1 MGGVAILVRARIKQQ
16 VIPNLNLLS
25 LEAVAVLIKL
35 NNRYVTIVSAY
46 QPPSRQMQMSD
57 YDKVMNLDNS
67 IIMAGDLNAK
77 HTNWGCRVI
86 NPNGT
91 KLLSF
96 IANTPYTNYAPNEPT
111 YFPSDVNRQPDILD
125 ILLIKSFPLICTQE
139 ALAELDSDHI
149 PVKITIN
156 SSSQSYQSNNS
167 LIKGKPNWDIF
178 SNQINTNLIIPKTIP
193 TIQAA
198 EQMSEHLT
206 TVIADAARA
215 CSKPTLHNTKNI
227 GFLPQYILSL
237 IQRKHHARRIWQNQR
252 NTENKK
258 ILNKLTKDVRTA
270 LQNYRVSSYNSYL
283 LNMYPG
289 DSNLWKETKRLLN
302 QEINIILPL
311 RTANELVIS
320 DADKCSVFSEM
331 LYNIFS
337 TNQISD
343 INNERQVH
351 KLLDLPD
358 YSVQNCM
365 DYVTPNE
372 VKLIVKNLPNKK
384 APGHDH
390 LTNLMF
396 KKLPAK
402 GIVLM
407 TSLFN
412 FLLRVGHFPLSW
424 KIATIILIK
433 KPGKNKSNPD
443 SYRPISLLTSL
454 SKIFEKVIHTRLL
467 NYLNSAEVIPKFQFG
482 FRPNHSTIQQLFRI
496 TEHISNSFEKH
507 CHTGAVFIDVS
518 KAFDKSPRTN
528 IALFA
533 DDTTIYS
540 ESRNVEAITNNL
552 QDHLNLLAKW
562 CNSWKIHINASKS
575 AAVIFSLRRYS
586 TPLPLRFG
594 NDSIPWQPSVNSSP
608 QDRNLPDTSKKKK
621 NTRTSSD
628 ALTPPYTSKNRFSP
642 LLTIQ
647 VDDNTDGIANEVSTQ
662 QSQVRPKIPPIYV
675 YKISDY
681 ENFHTSLANITFDE
695 FSIANTKSALKVNM
709 DSIDDYRTATKLFDD
724 SGTEYHTYQFPEN
737 KQLSVII
744 RNLPVNMSEA
754 CIYKELVELKFE
766 VASVTRLQN
775 TFKTPIPIVAILLSK
790 SSTEIYSLNRLLHCV
805 VTVEPRQPSKGIPQ
819 CTNCQR
825 FSHTKKFCHLPPICV
840 KCAGDHHYSSCPKE
854 IETPPKCVNCLSDH
868 PATYRGCTFYKEISK
883 DKKNATQFKN
893 NYTKVQFPVNIS
905 NITQNDVT
913 DKRSYAAATKNKS
926 QDKSFNNT
934 DNDFM
939 KTLLPLINTFI
950 SQLLQKIIE
959 NLPAI
964 LNSVHLNPN
973 GSP

>member
-1 MGGVAILVRARIKQQ
+1 MGGVAILVRVRIKQQ

-96 IANTPYTNYAPNEPT
+96 IANTPYTIYAPNEPT

-139 ALAELDSDHI
+139 ALAELDSGHI

-227 GFLPQYILSL
+227 GFLPQYTLSL

-289 DSNLWKETKRLLN
+289 DSNLWKKTKRLLN
-302 QEINIILPL
+302 QEINIIPPL
-311 RTANELVIS
+311 RTANQLVIS

-331 LYNIFS
+331 LYNTFS

-424 KIATIILIK
+424 KIATVILIK

-443 SYRPISLLTSL
+443 SYRPISLLTSRVGL
-454 SKIFEKVIHTRLL
+454 ARTASPQLRTGPRLNL
-467 NYLNSAEVIPKFQFG
+467 NKANGPVGGSSATMMFPHG
-482 FRPNHSTIQQLFRI
+482 M
-496 TEHISNSFEKH
+496 
-507 CHTGAVFIDVS
+507 
-518 KAFDKSPRTN
+518 
-528 IALFA
+528 FA
-533 DDTTIYS
+533 DDQVGHTG
-540 ESRNVEAITNNL
+540 RV
-552 QDHLNLLAKW
+552 
-562 CNSWKIHINASKS
+562 C
-575 AAVIFSLRRYS
+575 VGGF
-586 TPLPLRFG
+586 LPAHPNPRK
-594 NDSIPWQPSVNSSP
+594 PS
-608 QDRNLPDTSKKKK
+608 
-621 NTRTSSD
+621 
-628 ALTPPYTSKNRFSP
+628 
-642 LLTIQ
+642 
-647 VDDNTDGIANEVSTQ
+647 
-662 QSQVRPKIPPIYV
+662 SQHR
-675 YKISDY
+675 
-681 ENFHTSLANITFDE
+681 
-695 FSIANTKSALKVNM
+695 
-709 DSIDDYRTATKLFDD
+709 
-724 SGTEYHTYQFPEN
+724 
-737 KQLSVII
+737 
-744 RNLPVNMSEA
+744 
-754 CIYKELVELKFE
+754 
-766 VASVTRLQN
+766 
-775 TFKTPIPIVAILLSK
+775 
-790 SSTEIYSLNRLLHCV
+790 
-805 VTVEPRQPSKGIPQ
+805 RQPSLRNYVFP
-819 CTNCQR
+819 
-825 FSHTKKFCHLPPICV
+825 SVPPLNARV
-840 KCAGDHHYSSCPKE
+840 SPGNPVRAHH
-854 IETPPKCVNCLSDH
+854 
-868 PATYRGCTFYKEISK
+868 TFYGMPSPVGREKHVSFLSYKESGVVR
-883 DKKNATQFKN
+883 AW
-893 NYTKVQFPVNIS
+893 S
-905 NITQNDVT
+905 
-913 DKRSYAAATKNKS
+913 A
-926 QDKSFNNT
+926 
-934 DNDFM
+934 
-939 KTLLPLINTFI
+939 
-950 SQLLQKIIE
+950 
-959 NLPAI
+959 
-964 LNSVHLNPN
+964 
-973 GSP
+973 

>member
-46 QPPSRQMQMSD
+46 QPPGRQMQMSD

-149 PVKITIN
+149 PV
-156 SSSQSYQSNNS
+156 
-167 LIKGKPNWDIF
+167 
-178 SNQINTNLIIPKTIP
+178 
-193 TIQAA
+193 
-198 EQMSEHLT
+198 
-206 TVIADAARA
+206 
-215 CSKPTLHNTKNI
+215 
-227 GFLPQYILSL
+227 
-237 IQRKHHARRIWQNQR
+237 
-252 NTENKK
+252 
-258 ILNKLTKDVRTA
+258 
-270 LQNYRVSSYNSYL
+270 
-283 LNMYPG
+283 
-289 DSNLWKETKRLLN
+289 
-302 QEINIILPL
+302 
-311 RTANELVIS
+311 
-320 DADKCSVFSEM
+320 
-331 LYNIFS
+331 
-337 TNQISD
+337 
-343 INNERQVH
+343 H

-384 APGHDH
+384 PPGHDH

-518 KAFDKSPRTN
+518 KAFDKVWH
-528 IALFA
+528 
-533 DDTTIYS
+533 
-540 ESRNVEAITNNL
+540 EG
-552 QDHLNLLAKW
+552 
-562 CNSWKIHINASKS
+562 
-575 AAVIFSLRRYS
+575 AAVIVHLPSNTNSLKEIVGYALLRILLKFLFTLFSFDIKQEA
-586 TPLPLRFG
+586 T
-594 NDSIPWQPSVNSSP
+594 SVN
-608 QDRNLPDTSKKKK
+608 
-621 NTRTSSD
+621 
-628 ALTPPYTSKNRFSP
+628 
-642 LLTIQ
+642 LLTSFAY
-647 VDDNTDGIANEVSTQ
+647 TLEGIS
-662 QSQVRPKIPPIYV
+662 
-675 YKISDY
+675 
-681 ENFHTSLANITFDE
+681 
-695 FSIANTKSALKVNM
+695 
-709 DSIDDYRTATKLFDD
+709 KLFIIFSFIAFKAWHISA
-724 SGTEYHTYQFPEN
+724 SG
-737 KQLSVII
+737 L
-744 RNLPVNMSEA
+744 
-754 CIYKELVELKFE
+754 
-766 VASVTRLQN
+766 
-775 TFKTPIPIVAILLSK
+775 
-790 SSTEIYSLNRLLHCV
+790 
-805 VTVEPRQPSKGIPQ
+805 
-819 CTNCQR
+819 
-825 FSHTKKFCHLPPICV
+825 
-840 KCAGDHHYSSCPKE
+840 
-854 IETPPKCVNCLSDH
+854 
-868 PATYRGCTFYKEISK
+868 
-883 DKKNATQFKN
+883 
-893 NYTKVQFPVNIS
+893 
-905 NITQNDVT
+905 
-913 DKRSYAAATKNKS
+913 
-926 QDKSFNNT
+926 
-934 DNDFM
+934 
-939 KTLLPLINTFI
+939 
-950 SQLLQKIIE
+950 
-959 NLPAI
+959 
-964 LNSVHLNPN
+964 
-973 GSP
+973 

>member
-1 MGGVAILVRARIKQQ
+1 MDPHNTILLNWNADGLKNKRNTLLAFLTHHNIDIACITETHLSSLDEIKFPGYIPHRTDRVTQSRAMGGVAILVRARIKQQ

-518 KAFDKSPRTN
+518 KAFDKFS
-528 IALFA
+528 
-533 DDTTIYS
+533 
-540 ESRNVEAITNNL
+540 SRS
-552 QDHLNLLAKW
+552 Q
-562 CNSWKIHINASKS
+562 
-575 AAVIFSLRRYS
+575 
-586 TPLPLRFG
+586 
-594 NDSIPWQPSVNSSP
+594 SS
-608 QDRNLPDTSKKKK
+608 RHFKKKK

-675 YKISDY
+675 YNISDY

-775 TFKTPIPIVAILLSK
+775 KFKTPIPIVAILLSK

-825 FSHTKKFCHLPPICV
+825 FSHTKKFCHLPPRCV

-854 IETPPKCVNCLSDH
+854 IETPPKCVNCALATTQQPTEVVLS
-868 PATYRGCTFYKEISK
+868 T
-883 DKKNATQFKN
+883 KKFQK
-893 NYTKVQFPVNIS
+893 TK
-905 NITQNDVT
+905 
-913 DKRSYAAATKNKS
+913 
-926 QDKSFNNT
+926 
-934 DNDFM
+934 
-939 KTLLPLINTFI
+939 KTLPNL
-950 SQLLQKIIE
+950 KII
-959 NLPAI
+959 I
-964 LNSVHLNPN
+964 RKYNSQ
-973 GSP
+973 